1 MVDLIETYRANGL
14 ELASRELPDYLPLVL
29 EYLSLRPAEEI
40 GDWLRHVVHILELLA
55 ARAADRGSSYAQL
68 FEVLVEI
75 AQGRV
80 DLTQMRRRVASEA
93 RDDTPEAI
101 DEVWEEEAVRFGPE
115 APATDCAPP
124 LRLPAGTT
132 SLESKVSP

>member
-1 MVDLIETYRANGL
+1 M
-14 ELASRELPDYLPLVL
+14 
-29 EYLSLRPAEEI
+29 
-40 GDWLRHVVHILELLA
+40 
-55 ARAADRGSSYAQL
+55 
-68 FEVLVEI
+68 EI

-80 DLTQMRRRVASEA
+80 DLTLMRRRVASEA

-132 SLESKVSP
+132 ILESKVRP